1 MTNEIAIQAKTDLVI
16 SAEQTTFTET
26 QLAALRQLGVDDAPA
41 GDIAVFFHQAKRTG
55 LDPFAKQIYMIGR
68 KTKVGNSYETRY
80 TIQIGIDGYRL
91 NARRAAERDGDK
103 LTVDG
108 PYWAGDDGVWRDMW
122 IDASK
127 PPAAAKF
134 TVFRNG
140 EAFTGVAM
148 YHEYVQTYWNNDEK
162 AHVPN
167 SMWSK
172 MPANQL
178 AKCAEAAGYRRA
190 YPDDFAG
197 LVLEDAAQVIDPNG
211 EPVKITSTR
220 PGGRGV
226 DSLRARAAAAQSDAE
241 PAINDPAADTISA
254 LFEAAQCTA
263 FDDQLIVAGAILGRE
278 VTSGEDIGDGD
289 MKRIRA
295 QLVEWRDAGELG
307 DKVRDALNEHDIK
320 AEQAVGNKPAGTNG
334 KETK

>member
-16 SAEQTTFTET
+16 APEQTEFTDV
-26 QLAALRQLGVDDAPA
+26 QLAALRQLGVEDAPP
-41 GDIAVFFHQAKRTG
+41 GDLQVFFHQAKRTG
-55 LDPFAKQIYMIGR
+55 LDPFARQIYMIGR
-68 KTKVGNSYETRY
+68 RTKVGNSYETRY

-91 NARRAAERDGDK
+91 NARRAADRNGDE

-108 PYWAGDDGVWRDMW
+108 PYWAGEDGVWRDLW
-122 IDASK
+122 VDASK

-134 TVFRNG
+134 TVFRNR

-167 SMWSK
+167 SMWAK

-178 AKCAEAAGYRRA
+178 AKCAEAAAYRRA

-211 EPVKITSTR
+211 EPVAVVSTR

-226 DSLRARAAAAQSDAE
+226 DSLRARAEAAKNEGGIPNGTADDSIPALFAAAEVTDV
-241 PAINDPAADTISA
+241 ADQ
-254 LFEAAQCTA
+254 F
-263 FDDQLIVAGAILGRE
+263 IVASAILGRE
-278 VTSGEDIGDGD
+278 VVNTDGLSDDDIT
-289 MKRIRA
+289 RIRA
-295 QLVEWRDAGELG
+295 QLIDWRDAGQLD

-320 AEQAVGNKPAGTNG
+320 AEQAGA
-334 KETK
+334 TK